1 MIWLLPTDI
10 QDCSPS
16 SSSHLVLC
24 DPAFL
29 NLSPSNIHAHSGL
42 PITLPGMLSTH
53 TSVLTASGSPD
64 LLYLCLGPSSSSP
77 SQLPRSGRAASSPNL
92 ELPGW
97 SQPPLAGFP
106 VRSRRKG
113 TGLSSSPLCPRC
125 LQGVPT
131 RHELPH
137 CRGDAVP
144 ASAPGALRREDLCS
158 LLSRSKEKA
167 QPLRS
172 SSPKAARSLA
182 QRGLESSG
190 TKPAGRGCGPSHV
203 CDSLRRG
210 GRRQALIAGSPAPK
224 AKPRL

>member
-1 MIWLLPTDI
+1 MVYKRSFYFNKFVGTYYVPGGLQGLE
-10 QDCSPS
+10 CSG
-16 SSSHLVLC
+16 HV
-24 DPAFL
+24 F
-29 NLSPSNIHAHSGL
+29 I
-42 PITLPGMLSTH
+42 
-53 TSVLTASGSPD
+53 LTASGSPD
-64 LLYLCLGPSSSSP
+64 PLYLCLGPSSSSP

-113 TGLSSSPLCPRC
+113 TGLFSSPLCPRC
-125 LQGVPT
+125 LRGVPA
-131 RHELPH
+131 RRGRELPH

-144 ASAPGALRREDLCS
+144 ASAPGALRREGLCS
-158 LLSRSKEKA
+158 LPSRSKEKA

-190 TKPAGRGCGPSHV
+190 TQPAGRGC
-203 CDSLRRG
+203 
-210 GRRQALIAGSPAPK
+210 
-224 AKPRL
+224 